1 MRVVSEAPTEAE
13 PQFQILSEQ
22 HTPAE
27 AGELSVRRLAK
38 SARGVQ
44 ATVKFRDL
52 TESEAEQKALIQRLG
67 LKLSR
72 WLKRVGT
79 PVHM

>member
-1 MRVVSEAPTEAE
+1 LREVSEAPTEAE
-13 PQFQILSEQ
+13 SQFQILSEQ
-22 HTPAE
+22 HMPAE

-38 SARGVQ
+38 SARGVK
-44 ATVKFRDL
+44 ATVKVQDV
-52 TESEAEQKALIQRLG
+52 TESEAEQKALLQRLG
-67 LKLSR
+67 LKLPR